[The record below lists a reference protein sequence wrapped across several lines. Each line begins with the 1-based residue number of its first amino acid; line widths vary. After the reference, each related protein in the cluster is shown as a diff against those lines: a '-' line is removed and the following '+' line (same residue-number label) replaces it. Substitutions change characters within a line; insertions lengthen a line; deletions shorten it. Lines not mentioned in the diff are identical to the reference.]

1 MVIFH
6 FYFAHFIIDFFHFC
20 PSNGKM
26 GAKANCQILEWKNKI
41 VKNQCGNNK
50 IFPLSKTNMMA
61 LANAKASA
69 VG

>member
-26 GAKANCQILEWKNKI
+26 GAKANCQILEWQKQNSQKP
-41 VKNQCGNNK
+41 VWQ
-50 IFPLSKTNMMA
+50 
-61 LANAKASA
+61 
-69 VG
+69 